1 MTDPTATQGFATR
14 AIHVGEPTDPVTRS
28 HATPIYQTA
37 TFAFDTAE
45 EKEAAV
51 DAAMEWQ
58 PRSFFYTRTG
68 NPTTS
73 ALEEKIASLE
83 RAESALAC
91 SAGMAAVATT
101 LLSLLNAGDHCV
113 ASEDVFIITR
123 FLLDDIL
130 TKKGV
135 DVTRVDVTDLDAVRA
150 AIRPETKVLFVE
162 SLSNPHMHFAD
173 IPSLADIAHTAGLV
187 LVVDNTFLSPAVFRP
202 LEFGAD
208 IVLHSTTKYLSGHG
222 DTVGGVVCGPKGL
235 IDPVRYYADALGTAP
250 SPFNSWLT
258 LRGIRT
264 LPLRMRAHSA
274 NALALAQFLEARPE
288 VESVRYVGLESHAQH
303 QLATEQLTDGF
314 GGMFSMRLAGG
325 IPAMNAFAN
334 ATALSGVAVSLGDV
348 KTLVYPM
355 PKRDGLI
362 RVSVGCEDID
372 DIAHDF
378 EHALKHIAE
387 AATAAASQNEATV
400 GA

>member
-1 MTDPTATQGFATR
+1 MTDPTDAQGFATR
-14 AIHVGEPTDPVTRS
+14 AIHTGEPTDPVTRS

-73 ALEEKIASLE
+73 SLEEKVASLE
-83 RAESALAC
+83 GAESTLAC
-91 SAGMAAVATT
+91 SSGMAAVATT
-101 LLSLLNAGDHCV
+101 LLSQLNAGDHCV

-123 FLLDDIL
+123 FLLDDVL
-130 TKKGV
+130 TKKGIE
-135 DVTRVDVTDLDAVRA
+135 VTRVDVTDLDAVRA
-150 AIRPETKVLFVE
+150 AIRPQTKVLFVE

-173 IPSLADIAHTAGLV
+173 VPSLADIAHAAGLV

-222 DTVGGVVCGPKGL
+222 DTVGGVVSGPKEL
-235 IDPVRYYADALGTAP
+235 VDPVRYHADALGTAP

-274 NALALAQFLEARPE
+274 NGLALAQFLEARPE
-288 VESVRYVGLESHAQH
+288 VERVHYIGLESHAQH
-303 QLATEQLTDGF
+303 GLAAGQLAHGF
-314 GGMFSMRLAGG
+314 GGMFSMRLIGG

-334 ATALSGVAVSLGDV
+334 ATILSGIAVSLGDV

-372 DIAHDF
+372 DIANDF
-378 EHALKHIAE
+378 EHALEHIAAPRDGADGRHE
-387 AATAAASQNEATV
+387 AVEA
-400 GA
+400 